1 MAFYF
6 RKDVKSSSEYF
17 TYSIPVMIAE
27 IGGYMGLLLGI
38 SLFDLSLG
46 IDFILDSFYI
56 RNRKIASDEKITTV
70 RPMDDKWM
78 TNGRTIKRP
87 FGLRTMLQC
96 TDMQDAKIF
105 AKTLHL
111 YFLQEMM
118 KKKSQLSYHVRVI
131 QHLSRSHFPTGLIL
145 LVLFLKDYSMSRH
158 WGEI

>member
-70 RPMDDKWM
+70 RPMDDEWM

-96 TDMQDAKIF
+96 TDMQDTKIF
-105 AKTLHL
+105 AKILHL
-111 YFLQEMM
+111 YLLQEMM
-118 KKKSQLSYHVRVI
+118 KK
-131 QHLSRSHFPTGLIL
+131 
-145 LVLFLKDYSMSRH
+145 
-158 WGEI
+158 

>member
-46 IDFILDSFYI
+46 FDFILNSLYI
-56 RNRKIASDEKITTV
+56 RNRKISDEKISTV
-70 RPMDDKWM
+70 RPMDDEWM
-78 TNGRTIKRP
+78 ANGGTIKRT

-96 TDMQDAKIF
+96 TNMQDTIF
-105 AKTLHL
+105 LAKTLHL
-111 YFLQEMM
+111 YLLQEMM
-118 KKKSQLSYHVRVI
+118 KKKITS
-131 QHLSRSHFPTGLIL
+131 LIME
-145 LVLFLKDYSMSRH
+145 YNTNR
-158 WGEI
+158 

>member
-46 IDFILDSFYI
+46 IDFILDTLYI
-56 RNRKIASDEKITTV
+56 RNRKISDEKISTV
-70 RPMDDKWM
+70 RPMDDEWM
-78 TNGRTIKRP
+78 ANGRTIKRP

-96 TDMQDAKIF
+96 TDMQDTIF
-105 AKTLHL
+105 YCRNITSVSFAGNDEKEN
-111 YFLQEMM
+111 QR
-118 KKKSQLSYHVRVI
+118 SYH
-131 QHLSRSHFPTGLIL
+131 G
-145 LVLFLKDYSMSRH
+145 
-158 WGEI
+158 G

>member
-46 IDFILDSFYI
+46 IDFILDTLYI
-56 RNRKIASDEKITTV
+56 RNRKNEISDEKITTV
-70 RPMDDKWM
+70 RPMDDEWM
-78 TNGRTIKRP
+78 TNGRTIKRQ

-96 TDMQDAKIF
+96 TDMQDTNMYFLPKHYICIF
-105 AKTLHL
+105 AGNDEK
-111 YFLQEMM
+111 E
-118 KKKSQLSYHVRVI
+118 KSAL
-131 QHLSRSHFPTGLIL
+131 
-145 LVLFLKDYSMSRH
+145 
-158 WGEI
+158 

>member
-46 IDFILDSFYI
+46 IDFILDTLYI
-56 RNRKIASDEKITTV
+56 RNRKNEISDEKITTV
-70 RPMDDKWM
+70 RPMDDEWM
-78 TNGRTIKRP
+78 TNGRTIKRQ

-96 TDMQDAKIF
+96 TDMQDTNIF
-105 AKTLHL
+105 AKTLHP
-111 YFLQEMM
+111 YFCR
-118 KKKSQLSYHVRVI
+118 K
-131 QHLSRSHFPTGLIL
+131 
-145 LVLFLKDYSMSRH
+145 
-158 WGEI
+158 

>member
-46 IDFILDSFYI
+46 IDFILDTLYI
-56 RNRKIASDEKITTV
+56 RNRKISDEKITTV
-70 RPMDDKWM
+70 RPMDDEWM

-96 TDMQDAKIF
+96 TDMQDTIF
-105 AKTLHL
+105 LPK
-111 YFLQEMM
+111 YYICIFCR
-118 KKKSQLSYHVRVI
+118 K
-131 QHLSRSHFPTGLIL
+131 
-145 LVLFLKDYSMSRH
+145 
-158 WGEI
+158 